1 MQKIQDKYLISS
13 INPESTLINL
23 IFIYM
28 LRQNE
33 IYEQFFENLVC
44 SFFYFENRFPNEIRR
59 VKF

>member
-1 MQKIQDKYLISS
+1 MQKIQDKYLLSS

-44 SFFYFENRFPNEIRR
+44 SFFYFENRFPSEIRR